1 LKSESESETT
11 IHEKIL
17 PRTLERFNS
26 TTKKLKIK
34 TRVYDQAVENTFPVE
49 KILNV
54 FVRRGLG
61 AGANIKLRNV
71 GDHVPGEG
79 KQDIHF
85 VIQEVSQ
92 PRNA

>member
-1 LKSESESETT
+1 
-11 IHEKIL
+11 
-17 PRTLERFNS
+17 
-26 TTKKLKIK
+26 
-34 TRVYDQAVENTFPVE
+34 VE

-61 AGANIKLRNV
+61 AGAKIKFRSV

-79 KQDIHF
+79 KQDFHF

-92 PRNA
+92 IPEMNSHCASINSPTS